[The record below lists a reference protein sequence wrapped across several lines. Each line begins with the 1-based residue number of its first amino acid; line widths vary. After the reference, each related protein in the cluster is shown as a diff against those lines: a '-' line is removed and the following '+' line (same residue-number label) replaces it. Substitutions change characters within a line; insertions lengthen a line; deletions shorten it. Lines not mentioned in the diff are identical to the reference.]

1 MSLSPEAVERANKIL
16 FGLMPALEIDP
27 HASPIAVTDTC
38 SMLLD
43 GAIDVLHV
51 VGSAM
56 DVLEDTCGMDRKAVA
71 RLLWLHGNLLE
82 LYAALR
88 EEPRP

>member
-1 MSLSPEAVERANKIL
+1 MSLSPEIVERANKVL
-16 FGLMPALEIDP
+16 SGPLPALVVNPDV
-27 HASPIAVTDTC
+27 SPISVTDTC

-51 VGSAM
+51 MGSA
-56 DVLEDTCGMDRKAVA
+56 LEVQEDACCVDGKAVA

-88 EEPRP
+88 GEPRS